1 MKQILLF
8 GAGKS
13 ATVLIDYLKET
24 ATQKQWLV
32 TIADINLETVRAKL
46 GNHELVKAVGIS
58 IDNETERKALIQ
70 EADVVISLLPPS
82 LHYFVALDC
91 LAAGKHLLTASY
103 VDDKIRELENQIK
116 EKGILFLC
124 EMGLDPGIDHMSAM
138 QLIHRI
144 QNKGGKITS
153 FLSHCGGLVAPESDD
168 NPWHYKISWNP
179 RNVVNAGK
187 GGAIFREKLE
197 VRSMKYEQLFLDCA
211 EVSIDGVGQLAYYPN
226 RDSLGYIPV
235 YGLEEAETFMR
246 TTLRHPD
253 FCKGWQLIIELRLTD
268 EADLQDT
275 DGLSISD
282 FLQKQFQAK
291 NILFDSLTPLQQK
304 QFVFLGWHDHTLI
317 NKGRCS
323 VADVLQFIIEKKWVL
338 GTEDKDMI
346 VMQHEI
352 AFEVKNQKS
361 KIKSCLV
368 VKGENSLRTAMAK
381 TVGLPLGIAAT
392 LILEGKITETGLHI
406 PIVSGIYE
414 PVLERLKE
422 YGIVFFEYRTD
433 EQEQKQSLS

>member
-24 ATQKQWLV
+24 ATQKKWFV
-32 TIADINLETVRAKL
+32 TIADINLEAVKTKV

-58 IDNETERKALIQ
+58 IDNETERKTLIE

-82 LHYFVALDC
+82 LHYFVAIDC

-103 VDDKIRELENQIK
+103 VDDNIRQLENEIK

-144 QNKGGKITS
+144 QDEGGKITS
-153 FLSHCGGLVAPESDD
+153 FLSHCGGLVAPESDT

-197 VRSMKYEQLFLDCA
+197 VRSTKYEQLFLDCA

-235 YGLEEAETFMR
+235 YGLEGAETFMR

-253 FCKGWQLIIELRLTD
+253 FCKGWQKIIKLGLTD
-268 EADLQDT
+268 EAELQDT
-275 DGLSISD
+275 DGLSISC
-282 FLQKQFQAK
+282 FLQTQFQVK
-291 NILFDSLTPLQQK
+291 NILFSSLTPLQQE
-304 QFVFLGWHDHTLI
+304 QFIFLGWNDDTLI
-317 NKGRCS
+317 NKGNCS
-323 VADVLQFIIEKKWVL
+323 VADVLQFIVEKKWLL
-338 GTEDKDMI
+338 GDEDKDMI
-346 VMQHEI
+346 VMLHEI
-352 AFEVKNQKS
+352 AFEVKNKKS
-361 KIKSCLV
+361 KIKSSLV

-381 TVGLPLGIAAT
+381 TVGMPLGIAAT

-406 PIVSGIYE
+406 PIIPGIYE
-414 PVLERLKE
+414 PVLRRLKE
-422 YGIVFFEYRTD
+422 YGIVFFEY
-433 EQEQKQSLS
+433 